1 MGVVM
6 YPEHSVDELRA
17 MRRNAELL
25 RDFGE
30 ARRCTLALAQR
41 GAFDSDSTG
50 PRLLKASRARRITP
64 AEADEK
70 AQQFATS
77 LWIASRDRRAI

>member
-1 MGVVM
+1 MT
-6 YPEHSVDELRA
+6 YPEHNTAALLA

-30 ARRCTLALAQR
+30 ARRCTLALSER

-50 PRLLKASRARRITP
+50 PQLLKASRERRITP

-77 LWIASRDRRAI
+77 LWMASRDRRAI